1 MDLKG
6 IMAISGYPG
15 LFKMVSQAKG
25 SIIVESLIDGKRMP
39 AFNSYKISSL
49 EDIAIFTEDKE
60 VPLTDIFKKMLVN
73 YDHKTS
79 VDSKTSNNDLVKAFS
94 EILPNYDKDKV
105 YVSDIKKVFS
115 WYNMLLAKDL
125 LKDEPESENKE
136 GVENT
141 EETTEK
147 PAKAKKTAAKTS
159 TPKDTNALKA
169 KTAKPSKTQS
179 KPAVVKK
186 SSSSSSG
193 K

>member
-60 VPLTDIFKKMLVN
+60 VPLTEVFKKMLVIYEN
-73 YDHKTS
+73 KPS
-79 VDSKTSNNDLVKAFS
+79 VDSKATNNELVKAFLV
-94 EILPNYDKDKV
+94 ILPDYDKDKV

-125 LKDEPESENKE
+125 LKDEPESEKKE
-136 GVENT
+136 GEENL
-141 EETTEK
+141 EEVSAK
-147 PAKAKKTAAKTS
+147 PTKAKKAAKTA
-159 TPKDTNALKA
+159 TPKDLNSSKA